1 MRILVLSDTHGDF
14 NSMLRA
20 IDAQKNAEVII
31 HCGDGK
37 AQVDALA
44 EKFPDKKIIAV
55 RGNCDFGAKYPDV
68 QNVEVGGKKIF
79 VTHGHLFQVK
89 FTPYNLICAARENK
103 ADIVCF
109 GHTHCA
115 MNEYEDGLYIMNPGS
130 CHGYCASYGYIDITD
145 NGDIVTNIVRLDREV

>member
-37 AQVDALA
+37 AQIDSLT

-145 NGDIVTNIVRLDREV
+145 KGDIVTNIVRLDREV

>member
-14 NSMLRA
+14 SSMLRA
-20 IDAQKNAEVII
+20 IDAQPNAEVII

-37 AQVDALA
+37 AQIDTLI
-44 EKFPDKKIIAV
+44 EKYPDKKIIAV
-55 RGNCDFGAKYPDV
+55 RGNCDWGAKYPDV
-68 QNVEVGGKKIF
+68 QCVEVGGKNIF
-79 VTHGHLFQVK
+79 VTHGHLYQVK
-89 FTPYNLICAARENK
+89 FTPYNLICAARENH

-130 CHGYCASYGYIDITD
+130 CHGYGASYGYIDIID
-145 NGDIVTNIVRLDREV
+145 KGDVVTNIVRLDREV

>member
-1 MRILVLSDTHGDF
+1 MIKRI
-14 NSMLRA
+14 
-20 IDAQKNAEVII
+20 
-31 HCGDGK
+31 
-37 AQVDALA
+37 
-44 EKFPDKKIIAV
+44 PDKKIIAV

-145 NGDIVTNIVRLDREV
+145 KGDIVTNIVRLDREV

>member
-130 CHGYCASYGYIDITD
+130 CHGYGASYGYIDITD
-145 NGDIVTNIVRLDREV
+145 KGGIVTNIVRLDREV

>member
-20 IDAQKNAEVII
+20 VDAQKNAEVII

-37 AQVDALA
+37 AQIDSLT
-44 EKFPDKKIIAV
+44 EKFPDKKIIA
-55 RGNCDFGAKYPDV
+55 
-68 QNVEVGGKKIF
+68 
-79 VTHGHLFQVK
+79 THGHLFQVK

-145 NGDIVTNIVRLDREV
+145 KGDIVTNIVRLDREV

>member
-20 IDAQKNAEVII
+20 VDAQKNAEVII

-37 AQVDALA
+37 AQIDSLR
-44 EKFPDKKIIAV
+44 EQFPDKKIIAV

-145 NGDIVTNIVRLDREV
+145 KGDIVTNIVRLDREV